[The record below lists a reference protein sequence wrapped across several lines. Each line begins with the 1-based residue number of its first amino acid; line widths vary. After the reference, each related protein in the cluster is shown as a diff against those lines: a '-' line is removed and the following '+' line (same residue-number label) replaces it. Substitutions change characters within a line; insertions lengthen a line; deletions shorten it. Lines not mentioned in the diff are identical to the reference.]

1 METAYGAILWELSSN
16 QCLSPLETKRPKSV
30 IYISFESMANITA
43 KQAKEI
49 ARGLI
54 ASNVH
59 FLLVAKDSRNKLPIE
74 LIWN

>member
-1 METAYGAILWELSSN
+1 MLELVRDK
-16 QCLSPLETKRPKSV
+16 TTKSV
-30 IYISFESMANITA
+30 IYVLFGNMANITV

-49 ARGLI
+49 ARGLK

-59 FLLVAKDSRNKLPIE
+59 FLLVAKDFKNKLPIE

>member
-1 METAYGAILWELSSN
+1 M
-16 QCLSPLETKRPKSV
+16 LEPARDKTTKVSD
-30 IYISFESMANITA
+30 IYISFKSMTNIKA

-59 FLLVAKDSRNKLPIE
+59 FLLVAKDSKNKLPIE
-74 LIWN
+74 LIWY